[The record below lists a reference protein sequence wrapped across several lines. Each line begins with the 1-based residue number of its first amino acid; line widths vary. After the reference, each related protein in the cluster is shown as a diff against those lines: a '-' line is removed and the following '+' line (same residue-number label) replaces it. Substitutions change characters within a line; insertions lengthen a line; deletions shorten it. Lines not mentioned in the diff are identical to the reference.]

1 MIASNI
7 NFIDTGGSNYSTPT
21 IDKEMGKDDF
31 LQLLVTK
38 LSHQDPLSPSEDTD
52 FVAQLAQFS
61 SLEQLE
67 NMNSNLEQDLQWN
80 YLLSQTISNTMAT
93 SLIGRSVRADSS
105 GIYLETAGSADIA
118 VDLDR
123 AVSEL
128 KVEIVDRDGQV
139 VRTMNENGLAAGDH
153 VVHWDGLDQSGNQ
166 MAAGLYSVRV
176 TAVDGNGNDYS
187 PEPFLE
193 GEVTGVSYKDGI
205 ALLTIS
211 GQNVPLAA
219 VLEVKE
225 Q

>member
-7 NFIDTGGSNYSTPT
+7 NFIDTGGSNYTSPVK
-21 IDKEMGKDDF
+21 KELGKQDF

-38 LSHQDPLSPSEDTD
+38 LTHQDPMSPAEDTD

-67 NMNSNLEQDLQWN
+67 NMNTSLTQNLQWN

-105 GIYLETAGSADIA
+105 GIYLETSGSADIA
-118 VDLDR
+118 IELNR

-128 KVEIVDRDGQV
+128 KVEIIDRDGQV
-139 VRTMNENGLAAGDH
+139 VRTMNENGFAAGDH
-153 VVHWDGLDQSGNQ
+153 VVHWNGLDQSGNE
-166 MAAGLYSVRV
+166 MAAGLYTVRV
-176 TAVDGNGNDYS
+176 TAVDSNGNDYS
-187 PEPFLE
+187 PEPFVE

-205 ALLTIS
+205 ALLTIN

-225 Q
+225 L